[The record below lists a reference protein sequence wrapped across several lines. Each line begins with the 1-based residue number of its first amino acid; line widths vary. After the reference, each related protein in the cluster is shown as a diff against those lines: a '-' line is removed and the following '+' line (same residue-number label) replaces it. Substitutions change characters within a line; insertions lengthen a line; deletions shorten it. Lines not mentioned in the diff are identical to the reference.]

1 MWDGFNQRKFPRLN
15 LSCHITLLQSGGV
28 SAITGVTENVGV
40 GGFCLIQNQ
49 PLDRFG
55 SCRIRIDLSKDEP
68 PVECDA
74 RVVWVIPYKDPSA
87 KEELY
92 DTGIEFV
99 NLPAAD
105 ALRMRR
111 FIEDRIPKGFE
122 RLV

>member
-15 LSCHITLLQSGGV
+15 LGCHITLVPGDAVSG
-28 SAITGVTENVGV
+28 INGVTENVGV
-40 GGFCLIQNQ
+40 GGVCLMQNKN
-49 PLDRFG
+49 LERF
-55 SCRIRIDLSKDEP
+55 STCRIRLDLSKNEA
-68 PVECDA
+68 PVECEA
-74 RVVWVIPYKDPSA
+74 RVVWAIPCKDPSA
-87 KEELY
+87 KEPLY

-111 FIEDRIPKGFE
+111 FIEERISKGFE